1 MSALK
6 NLGFGTRTP
15 AAYTPSADMY
25 SMMGGGGVA
34 AGADAAYA
42 PSGYSP
48 DAGMYDMMGAGG
60 GGLMD
65 DPEDIK
71 QKIADWLKKKGK
83 KGDGQGQGQ
92 GLLDVY
98 QGMRP
103 VSPFSI
109 IGRPNLQGR

>member
-1 MSALK
+1 MSVLK

-25 SMMGGGGVA
+25 SMMGGGA

-48 DAGMYDMMGAGG
+48 DAGMYDMMGAGAA
-60 GGLMD
+60 
-65 DPEDIK
+65 PEEDE
-71 QKIADWLKKKGK
+71 DFLKKLMAQLGKQGKGDKGK
-83 KGDGQGQGQ
+83 GQ

-98 QGMRP
+98 QGMQP
-103 VSPFSI
+103 VQPFSI
-109 IGRPNLQGR
+109 IGRPRLG